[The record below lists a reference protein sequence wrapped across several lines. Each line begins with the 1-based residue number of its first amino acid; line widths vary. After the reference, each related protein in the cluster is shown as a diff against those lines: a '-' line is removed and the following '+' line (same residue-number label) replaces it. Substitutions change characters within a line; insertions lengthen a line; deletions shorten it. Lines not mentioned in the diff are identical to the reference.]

1 MWLGIMLATYLAGL
15 VMGAWQNYLLER
27 TGQAFVRDIR
37 KELFAKFQHQS
48 LGYHHDH
55 STGELVTRMTGDVD
69 AMEQSVLQGL
79 TTLLEEVVTFFVVA
93 AMVLW
98 LSPVV
103 GAASILPLAF
113 AFVFIRSYNRRVK
126 SVYEGVRRRLG
137 TIGSFLQDR
146 LAGIQVTQSFAKEA
160 VEEAR
165 FAERADGFFE
175 TSVAASRLRN
185 TYFPVVSFFGFL
197 NNLVMLGVGSWLI
210 MRGSE
215 WFTLGALIAYRGFW
229 WRLQSPIRTIAQ
241 TSDILQRARASALRV
256 MELLDAAVGIEDAP
270 QATAWD
276 GGRGSVA
283 FRDVAFAY
291 VPGTPI
297 LKGLSFDV
305 AADAFVAIAG
315 GSGSR
320 SGGGFSSSES
330 GSAILLLR
338 ACCGGNQLDV
348 HGRGGRGLA
357 AGLRASGDLRR
368 QHEPGGDQSVCLKK
382 VELIPDAEQ
391 FKPSPEVGQARAGGG
406 SWLDPAAA
414 VGDGDHE
421 PLCFHHSLDCDPPRQ
436 RARLAAI
443 LQGVVE
449 QRREHQRRHELPAGR
464 QARRHA
470 TAERFAEAGLVD
482 REELLDRVEFLAQR
496 LGLGS
501 PGEAESQIV
510 TERRRH
516 RLHSVGVVPAG
527 EYSAQRIE
535 EKVGL
540 DLLAEPLELA
550 RPQGEE
556 GRGRLPP
563 RAADIGPLLEHEKQR
578 APESAESEAIDG
590 HGDGIPLEDHGCLR
604 HDSADHQRKHRHIEQ
619 RHGGAGP
626 DHARPE
632 GPAAESLQPRL
643 RVDPGQDPEEHGKAR
658 HPHHDQPEP
667 ARARWKQPVAER
679 EHEGRDACGHQAEK
693 RHLRRPAASACPRF
707 VCSAAEPCD
716 RLMANRPARG

>member
-1 MWLGIMLATYLAGL
+1 MKNAQPAYTLSNRELWQRVWTRLKPQAGTLVLSLSVLVLAVPFVNFHPLVWGFVADRLVEKTLTPEVLGMWLGIMLATYLAGL

-256 MELLDAAVGIEDAP
+256 MELLDAPVGIEDAP

-315 GSGSR
+315 GSGSGKSTLLNLVPR
-320 SGGGFSSSES
+320 FYDVDGGAVLVDGHDVRDVTLTSLRSEIGYVGQDNYLFDGTVEENLRYGEPDASHAEIEAAARAANAHDFILSLPAGYQTEVGQNGVKLSGGQRQRLSLARAFLTRPR
-330 GSAILLLR
+330 ILLLDEPTASVEPESEALIHESILTR
-338 ACCGGNQLDV
+338 TREGRGTTLLVTHRVDLLRQAPRILFLEGGRLVGDGRHDDLVSNCPEYADAYHRWEV
-348 HGRGGRGLA
+348 REEITVGRGG
-357 AGLRASGDLRR
+357 
-368 QHEPGGDQSVCLKK
+368 
-382 VELIPDAEQ
+382 
-391 FKPSPEVGQARAGGG
+391 
-406 SWLDPAAA
+406 
-414 VGDGDHE
+414 
-421 PLCFHHSLDCDPPRQ
+421 
-436 RARLAAI
+436 
-443 LQGVVE
+443 
-449 QRREHQRRHELPAGR
+449 
-464 QARRHA
+464 
-470 TAERFAEAGLVD
+470 ER
-482 REELLDRVEFLAQR
+482 
-496 LGLGS
+496 
-501 PGEAESQIV
+501 
-510 TERRRH
+510 
-516 RLHSVGVVPAG
+516 
-527 EYSAQRIE
+527 
-535 EKVGL
+535 
-540 DLLAEPLELA
+540 
-550 RPQGEE
+550 
-556 GRGRLPP
+556 
-563 RAADIGPLLEHEKQR
+563 
-578 APESAESEAIDG
+578 
-590 HGDGIPLEDHGCLR
+590 
-604 HDSADHQRKHRHIEQ
+604 
-619 RHGGAGP
+619 
-626 DHARPE
+626 
-632 GPAAESLQPRL
+632 
-643 RVDPGQDPEEHGKAR
+643 
-658 HPHHDQPEP
+658 
-667 ARARWKQPVAER
+667 
-679 EHEGRDACGHQAEK
+679 
-693 RHLRRPAASACPRF
+693 
-707 VCSAAEPCD
+707 
-716 RLMANRPARG
+716 